1 MFCNL
6 GHDSAEGFLLSGAD
20 CRIQVIKMKTKED
33 MVQKQQRNL
42 RCLFFHSLRGGFLDM
57 GFEKAGFRICWTNE
71 MNPVFASIY
80 SYGMTLWKQ
89 SEKPERKW

>member
-1 MFCNL
+1 
-6 GHDSAEGFLLSGAD
+6 
-20 CRIQVIKMKTKED
+20 
-33 MVQKQQRNL
+33 
-42 RCLFFHSLRGGFLDM
+42 M

-89 SEKPERKW
+89 SEKPDRKW